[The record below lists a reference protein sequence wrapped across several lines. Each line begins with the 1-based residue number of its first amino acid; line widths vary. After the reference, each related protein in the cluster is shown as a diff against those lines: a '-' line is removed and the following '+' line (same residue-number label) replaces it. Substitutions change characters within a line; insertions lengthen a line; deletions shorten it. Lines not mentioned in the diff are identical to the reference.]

1 MTSDAPVKVGILLL
15 SPGVQLLDVAPIDI
29 LGMLEPQWL
38 EAVHLPPHIIAQGAK
53 LEYHFINENGKGP
66 QQMTGG
72 FRIEVTDSIDTC
84 PPLDI
89 LLVGGPL
96 PDYRP
101 SPAVQKFLRT
111 QYEHVDTFI
120 TICSGFIPALY
131 SGILDGK
138 VATAPRELLPDLK
151 KEAPQVKWAEKRWT
165 RDGKLW
171 TSGSVANG
179 QQLMVAYLREKY
191 PKEIVDLTLGMSDIA
206 DRGQE
211 FGEVLGH

>member
-1 MTSDAPVKVGILLL
+1 MIPLLL
-15 SPGVQLLDVAPIDI
+15 KSKGQLLFP
-29 LGMLEPQWL
+29 LPGGHFYLL
-38 EAVHLPPHIIAQGAK
+38 KHLPCQRE
-53 LEYHFINENGKGP
+53 LTSSFSTP
-66 QQMTGG
+66 Q
-72 FRIEVTDSIDTC
+72 DSIDTC

-101 SPAVQKFLRT
+101 SPAVQKFVRT

-138 VATAPRELLPDLK
+138 VATAPRELLPELK

-179 QQLMVAYLREKY
+179 QQLMVAYLREKF